1 MQEVGMSRAE
11 IDRFV
16 TDVRGNRE
24 LLQELSDGVIGLGHF
39 VDKAKQRGYRFSV
52 EEAKDYIRERHGA
65 AVSDEKLEAVVGGGS
80 VGTNTNVATQAE
92 AVTAAVEYTHVA
104 TSTNAGA
111 EAEVGVVA
119 VGVIVAS

>member
-1 MQEVGMSRAE
+1 MSRAE

-39 VDKAKQRGYRFSV
+39 VDKAKQRGYPYSV

-80 VGTNTNVATQAE
+80 TSTNTNVDTQAE
-92 AVTAAVEYTHVA
+92 AVTAAVEASHAA
-104 TSTNAGA
+104 TTTNVGA

>member
-1 MQEVGMSRAE
+1 MSKAE

-16 TDVRGNRE
+16 GDVRANRK
-24 LLQELSDGVIGLGHF
+24 LLDDLSDGVIGLGHF
-39 VDKAKQRGYRFSV
+39 VDRAKQAGYSFSV
-52 EEAKDYIRERHGA
+52 EEAKEYIRANHKPDI
-65 AVSDEKLEAVVGGGS
+65 SDDELDAVVGGGT

-92 AVTAAVEYTHVA
+92 AVTAAVEESHVA

>member
-1 MQEVGMSRAE
+1 MSRAE

-92 AVTAAVEYTHVA
+92 AVTMAVEYTHAA
-104 TSTNAGA
+104 TSTNVGA